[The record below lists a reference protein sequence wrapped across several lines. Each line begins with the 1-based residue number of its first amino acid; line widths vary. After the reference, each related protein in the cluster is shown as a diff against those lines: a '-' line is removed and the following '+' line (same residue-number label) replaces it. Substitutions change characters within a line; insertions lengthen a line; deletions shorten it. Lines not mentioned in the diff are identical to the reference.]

1 MVMVAKPQS
10 STPHD
15 GGQTEPRKVLL
26 ANKGDKSLSQ
36 YVCGQTVITVARS
49 EPWFMTPVESSLFF
63 SNCPICDEGD
73 DELSAAICNLGPL
86 EQGLF
91 DAIGTTWR
99 RSGITSSTAS
109 SAWHQRS
116 IQSS

>member
-26 ANKGDKSLSQ
+26 ANKVDKSLSQ

-63 SNCPICDEGD
+63 SNGPICDEGD
-73 DELSAAICNLGPL
+73 DELSAAICNVGPL

-91 DAIGTTWR
+91 EASGTT
-99 RSGITSSTAS
+99 GEDLAS
-109 SAWHQRS
+109 HLLQRAPRGT
-116 IQSS
+116 